1 MKGVVFTAFND
12 MIEQEIG
19 IEVLDQLLEAVKP
32 ESQSINT
39 SLEDFPDEE
48 LGAMIAELAVV
59 TGTPII
65 DLVKPFGQFPF
76 HTLALKHSMFIEA
89 EPDFLSF
96 LKSVEDVIPKEVVK
110 LYPNSNPNLPSL
122 IWEQPDARSLIL
134 CYRSPR
140 KLCHLAEGLIK
151 GAAERYQVGYEEEH
165 TPCMLDG
172 SDHCR
177 ITIRLK

>member
-19 IEVLDQLLEAVKP
+19 IAVWDQLLEAVKP
-32 ESQSINT
+32 ESQGIYT
-39 SLEDFPDEE
+39 SVEDFPDEE
-48 LGAMIAELAVV
+48 LGAMIAELSVV

-65 DLVKPFGQFPF
+65 DLVKHFGQFLF
-76 HTLALKHSMFIEA
+76 HTLAFKHSLFIEA

-96 LKSVEDVIPKEVVK
+96 LKSVEDVIHKEVVK
-110 LYPNSNPNLPSL
+110 LYPNPNLPSL
-122 IWEQPDARSLIL
+122 KWDQPDARSLIL
-134 CYRSPR
+134 FYRSPR

-151 GAAERYQVGYEEEH
+151 GAAEQYQVGYEQEH
-165 TPCMLDG
+165 APCMHDG